1 MFKREEGTSLNRW
14 AEYALAVG
22 SEIMAVH
29 LVIDGYN
36 LIRQSPALSAQEEL
50 SLELGRDALL
60 ERLRQYK
67 RVRSHRITVVFDAA
81 NKPNLAE
88 ERSQQQGIRIIYSG
102 QGETADTVIKRICR
116 KQGEKVLLVTTDR
129 ELASY
134 AEGRGS
140 VAIDSED
147 FEARMEMALH
157 MDAKGVEEENE
168 KERWHPDKGTRKK
181 GPAKRLSKKERRRR
195 EKRRKV

>member
-1 MFKREEGTSLNRW
+1 MSMH
-14 AEYALAVG
+14 V
-22 SEIMAVH
+22 
-29 LVIDGYN
+29 VIDGYN
-36 LIRQSPALSAQEEL
+36 LIRQSETLSAQEEL

-67 RVRSHRITVVFDAA
+67 RVKSHRITVVFDAA

-88 ERSQQQGIRIIYSG
+88 ERSQKKGIRMIYSG

-116 KQGEKVLLVTTDR
+116 TEGEKVLLVTTDR

-134 AEGRGS
+134 AEASGS

-147 FEARMEMALH
+147 FEARMEMALYV
-157 MDAKGVEEENE
+157 DVKGVEEEDE
-168 KERWHPDKGTRKK
+168 EERWHPDKGTRKK

-195 EKRRKV
+195 EKKQKL